1 MASSKRNRSA
11 TFAKSPP
18 ESPIRPITKRSRQET
33 PESSTASVTLPLPL
47 RPTKFTSTSTPTA
60 FNSSQ
65 VDESD
70 SEEENTLAQVISES
84 ESEEESNNDEE
95 EDDITYANEY
105 LDQDLNKEL
114 GPDRL
119 DREETDESDAE
130 NEVSEEFQSSKY
142 FNQSVI
148 DLEGKLSF
156 KLPFEKAAVL
166 PTFTPKGP
174 HANYFAPLK
183 EKSRST

>member
-1 MASSKRNRSA
+1 MTSSKRNRSA
-11 TFAKSPP
+11 TLAKSPP

-47 RPTKFTSTSTPTA
+47 RPTKLTSTSTPTA

-70 SEEENTLAQVISES
+70 SEEESTLAQVISEL
-84 ESEEESNNDEE
+84 ESKEESNNKEE
-95 EDDITYANEY
+95 EDDITCANEY

-119 DREETDESDAE
+119 DREETDESDAK
-130 NEVSEEFQSSKY
+130 NELQKGLTQITLLLLKRSLKV
-142 FNQSVI
+142 
-148 DLEGKLSF
+148 LECEQGLF
-156 KLPFEKAAVL
+156 KE
-166 PTFTPKGP
+166 
-174 HANYFAPLK
+174 
-183 EKSRST
+183 S